1 MERLGS
7 EAWLNGEVNVNGP
20 LSALVARG
28 RLTIPKAT
36 INPALVQAETQGGK
50 NPDII
55 MVRHRKAEKS
65 QEKSAAAMPEVYKNM
80 SLDISVDAPNNVFVK
95 ENSPEVKANVELR
108 LDIRI
113 TKKPGE
119 ALAMAGTV
127 RSLHGEATVFN
138 QDFKIDRAL
147 VTLPGNPKQQ
157 PFIEARATHEMDDG
171 TMFVDVTGPVNKPH
185 IDISSDPPKPPNEL
199 MSQLIFG
206 QPASNLSQQQFNA
219 ERQAVGVLGGI
230 TASKI
235 QNLLGGAIPF
245 LGQVSF
251 TGTQGKYHS
260 EPRFGSGSKNF
271 VGTPEFS
278 GLRWSGGQGRC
289 QRGKITISYQ
299 PLS

>member
-1 MERLGS
+1 
-7 EAWLNGEVNVNGP
+7 
-20 LSALVARG
+20 
-28 RLTIPKAT
+28 
-36 INPALVQAETQGGK
+36 
-50 NPDII
+50 

-65 QEKSAAAMPEVYKNM
+65 PEKSAAAFPAVYQNM
-80 SLDISVDAPNNVFVK
+80 SIDIAVDAPHNVFVK
-95 ENSPEVKANVELR
+95 ENTPQVKANVELR

-119 ALAMAGTV
+119 ASAMAGTI

-138 QDFKIDRAL
+138 QEFKIDRAL
-147 VTLPGNPKQQ
+147 LTLPGDPRQK
-157 PFIEARATHEMDDG
+157 PFIEARAIHEMDDG
-171 TMFVDVTGPVNKPH
+171 TMFVDIIGPVNKPR

-230 TASKI
+230 TAAKI

-245 LGQVSF
+245 LGEVSF
-251 TGTQGKYHS
+251 TGSPGKVHS
-260 EPRFGSGSKNF
+260 QPKSGPGSKNF

-289 QRGKITISYQ
+289 QRGKNTISSQ